1 MMRTDLAKWIDY
13 LLWSVI
19 IIIPSAIS
27 FYDIQNLFSPF
38 KFPILLFFT
47 GLILVLI
54 ILHRR
59 LQWDKISLLAL
70 FWILLVF
77 IASLNAYNQELAFL
91 GFYNGFGRYEGFLSL
106 FCYVLLWIA
115 AKNYLKIN
123 AKRILIFFSGLI
135 PFSFYALIQYYGKDP
150 LVINYGFIPR
160 IFSTIG
166 NPNFVGSL
174 AVMLVVLSSAL
185 FVLKRKWVYFYFA
198 MLFFST
204 LVVCQTR
211 SAWVAGAIVITGL
224 IFYQF
229 IIKKNFLYPFYLVMG
244 YILVCLI
251 LFNTQKQNTV
261 IQKSKTIAK
270 EMDLSNEYGGSGRL
284 KIWSITNKV
293 LQQNPLSG
301 VGPENLK
308 LAIKEE
314 QPKLHNE
321 YYRRTRTTID
331 KAHNEYLHMAVT
343 CGIPALCTYLLL
355 IFMSFKS
362 SIRSILASTWC
373 MAVCLAVTA
382 YLIQA
387 FFNISVI
394 AVAPVFWIFL
404 GGLAGNR
411 FVSQELMDENN
422 QKNQIKIVE

>member
-1 MMRTDLAKWIDY
+1 MKTHLARWIDF
-13 LLWSVI
+13 LLWCLL

-27 FYDIQNLFSPF
+27 FYDVQNLFSPF
-38 KFPILLFFT
+38 KFPILLIFS
-47 GLILVLI
+47 LI
-54 ILHRR
+54 ILLFIIIQR
-59 LQWDKISLLAL
+59 QIKWDKITFVAL
-70 FWILLVF
+70 FWLLLVF
-77 IASLNAYNQELAFL
+77 FASLNAYNQELAFI
-91 GFYNGFGRYEGFLSL
+91 GFYKGNGRYEGFLSL
-106 FCYVLLWIA
+106 LCYIFLWFA
-115 AKNYLKIN
+115 AKNYLIIN
-123 AKRILIFFSGLI
+123 SKRILIFFAGLI
-135 PFSFYALIQYYGKDP
+135 PFSVYALIQYYGQDP
-150 LVINYGFIPR
+150 LVLNYGFVPR

-174 AVMLVVLSSAL
+174 AVMLVVLSSSL

-211 SAWVAGAIVITGL
+211 SAWVAGALVIIGFL
-224 IFYQF
+224 FYQF
-229 IIKKNFLYPFYLVMG
+229 IFKKNFLFPSYLVLG
-244 YILVCLI
+244 YLVVCLV

-284 KIWSITNKV
+284 KIWAITQEVVKE
-293 LQQNPLSG
+293 NPWSG

-308 LAIKEE
+308 LAIKTE
-314 QPKLHNE
+314 QPALHNE
-321 YYRRTRTTID
+321 YYKRTRTTID

-343 CGIPALCTYLLL
+343 CGIPALITYLLL
-355 IFMSFKS
+355 IVMSLKS
-362 SIRSILASTWC
+362 SFSGVLNSQWI
-373 MAVCLAVTA
+373 MAFCLAAIA

-394 AVAPVFWIFL
+394 AVAPIFWIFL

-411 FVSQELMDENN
+411 FVAQELMDEDN
-422 QKNQIKIVE
+422 QKNQIEIIE

>member
-1 MMRTDLAKWIDY
+1 MKMDLTRWIDAF
-13 LLWSVI
+13 LWSI
-19 IIIPSAIS
+19 IIVLPTAIS

-38 KFPILLFFT
+38 KFPVLLIFS
-47 GLILVLI
+47 GIILILI
-54 ILHRR
+54 G
-59 LQWDKISLLAL
+59 LQRKIKFDNISFIAI

-77 IASLNAYNQELAFL
+77 IATLNAYNQELALL

-106 FCYVLLWIA
+106 FCYVLLWFA
-115 AKNYLKIN
+115 AKNYLIIN
-123 AKRILIFFSGLI
+123 VKRILIFFTGLI
-135 PFSFYALIQYYGKDP
+135 PFSLYALIQYYGKDP
-150 LVINYGFIPR
+150 LVINYGFVPR

-174 AVMLVVLSSAL
+174 AVMLVVLSSSL
-185 FVLKRKWVYFYFA
+185 FLLKRKWIYFYFA

-224 IFYQF
+224 IFYHF
-229 IIKKNFLYPFYLVMG
+229 IIKKNILYPSYLVLG

-293 LQQNPLSG
+293 LLQNPLSG

-308 LAIKEE
+308 LAIRTE
-314 QPKLHNE
+314 QPELHNE

-343 CGIPALCTYLLL
+343 CGIPALCTYLLV

-362 SIRSILASTWC
+362 SFRSIFTSTWC
-373 MAVCLAVTA
+373 MAISLAVTA

-394 AVAPVFWIFL
+394 AVAPIFWIFL

-411 FVSQELMDENN
+411 FESQDLMDENN
-422 QKNQIKIVE
+422 QKNHIKIVE

>member
-106 FCYVLLWIA
+106 FCYVLLWFA

-123 AKRILIFFSGLI
+123 VKRILIFFAGLI
-135 PFSFYALIQYYGKDP
+135 PFSLYALIQYYGKDP
-150 LVINYGFIPR
+150 LVIYYGFVPR

-174 AVMLVVLSSAL
+174 AVMLVVLSSSL
-185 FVLKRKWVYFYFA
+185 FLLKRKWIFF
-198 MLFFST
+198 LF
-204 LVVCQTR
+204 R
-211 SAWVAGAIVITGL
+211 NVI
-224 IFYQF
+224 F
-229 IIKKNFLYPFYLVMG
+229 
-244 YILVCLI
+244 
-251 LFNTQKQNTV
+251 
-261 IQKSKTIAK
+261 
-270 EMDLSNEYGGSGRL
+270 
-284 KIWSITNKV
+284 
-293 LQQNPLSG
+293 
-301 VGPENLK
+301 
-308 LAIKEE
+308 
-314 QPKLHNE
+314 
-321 YYRRTRTTID
+321 
-331 KAHNEYLHMAVT
+331 
-343 CGIPALCTYLLL
+343 
-355 IFMSFKS
+355 
-362 SIRSILASTWC
+362 
-373 MAVCLAVTA
+373 
-382 YLIQA
+382 
-387 FFNISVI
+387 
-394 AVAPVFWIFL
+394 
-404 GGLAGNR
+404 
-411 FVSQELMDENN
+411 
-422 QKNQIKIVE
+422 